1 MLTGLSIRNIVLIE
15 RLDLTFSDGL
25 SVLTGETGAG
35 KSILL
40 DSLSLALGARSEARL
55 LRPGADNGRVTATF
69 ELTPGHPLLAV
80 LDEHDLPVEDTLIL
94 RRVLS
99 TDGRTRAYVND
110 EPTSVNLLRRLGDS
124 LIEIQGQ
131 FEERGL
137 LNPATHRGLL
147 DAFGA
152 LEVQRD
158 KSAAAYRDWRT
169 ATAARTEAETEA
181 ARAKQDEEYLRH
193 ALAEL
198 QELGPVAGEEDQL
211 ADTRN
216 MLQNA
221 EALISALTDSFAELD
236 GESAAESR
244 LRAALG
250 RLDRIADKAGGRL
263 GPAQAALERAIVETQ
278 ESMRALRAVAD
289 DVQVAGDDLE
299 SIEERLFTLRDVAR
313 KHGVAVDDLPALCD
327 RIAAR
332 VDSIE
337 SEADTLD
344 RLRQAESQAREQY
357 VACAEALHEARHAA
371 AARLDAAVTAELPPL
386 KLEKAQFM
394 TVLEALP
401 EDQWGPDGT
410 DRVAF
415 EVCTNP
421 GAPSGPLTKIASGG
435 ELSRFMLALKV
446 VLAEVGDT
454 PTLVFDEVDSGI
466 GGATADAVGERL
478 ARLAHNVQVLVVTH
492 SPQVAARG
500 DTHLRV
506 EKRSAT
512 DLAQTSVDRLVD
524 EARREEVARMLSGR
538 RITDEARAAADRLLE
553 GERV

>member
-55 LRPGADNGRVTATF
+55 LRPGADSGRVTATF
-69 ELTPGHPLLAV
+69 ELTPDHPLQAILA
-80 LDEHDLPVEDTLIL
+80 EHDLPADETLVL
-94 RRVLS
+94 RRVL
-99 TDGRTRAYVND
+99 TADGRTRAYVND

-137 LNPATHRGLL
+137 LNPSTHRGLL
-147 DAFGA
+147 DAYGA
-152 LEVQRD
+152 LETQRNET
-158 KSAAAYRDWRT
+158 AGAYHDWR
-169 ATAARTEAETEA
+169 AAIEARSQAESEA
-181 ARAKQDEEYLRH
+181 ARAKQDEDYLRH

-198 QELGPVAGEEDQL
+198 QELNPAMGEETRL

-221 EALISALTDSFAELD
+221 EALLAALTDSFAELD
-236 GESAAESR
+236 GENAAESR

-250 RLDRIADKAGGRL
+250 RLDRIADKAAGRL
-263 GPAQAALERAIVETQ
+263 EAAQAALERAIAETQ
-278 ESMRALRAVAD
+278 ESMRAIRAVAD
-289 DVQVAGDDLE
+289 DIQVGGEDLE

-313 KHGVAVDDLPALCD
+313 KHGVAVDDLPDLCE

-344 RLRQAESQAREQY
+344 RLRQAESQARDRY
-357 VACAEALHEARHAA
+357 VAGAKALSAARREA

-394 TVLEALP
+394 TVLKPLA
-401 EDQWGPDGT
+401 EDQWSPDGI
-410 DRVAF
+410 DRVSF
-415 EVCTNP
+415 QVSTNT
-421 GAPSGPLTKIASGG
+421 GAPPGPLTKIASGG
-435 ELSRFMLALKV
+435 ELSRFMLALK
-446 VLAEVGDT
+446 
-454 PTLVFDEVDSGI
+454 
-466 GGATADAVGERL
+466 
-478 ARLAHNVQVLVVTH
+478 
-492 SPQVAARG
+492 
-500 DTHLRV
+500 
-506 EKRSAT
+506 
-512 DLAQTSVDRLVD
+512 
-524 EARREEVARMLSGR
+524 
-538 RITDEARAAADRLLE
+538 
-553 GERV
+553 